1 MNTTLFFCLLTAL
14 FGSCLYIGRRASVNL
29 KSSSEYFLT
38 NRSLGIFPLTMTL
51 LATQVGGGMILGAA
65 EEAYRAS
72 WWVLFY
78 PAGACLGLLLL
89 AAGFG
94 ARLQQAN
101 VSTVAELFEKIY
113 GSLSL
118 RKAASLLSI
127 TSLFLT
133 LMAQAIGMLKFLV
146 SIGYGSIWVFGT
158 LWLIIIVY
166 TALGGLRA
174 VVNTDVI
181 QMLFIVLALVITGV
195 VAITHVPAE
204 PIAIA
209 ASLPIESS
217 GIPWMSWLM
226 MPLLFMLIE
235 QDMGQCCFAAKS
247 PRSITW
253 ATGLA
258 AVLLMAT
265 ACIPI
270 GFGVLANHLGLAIP
284 PGSSALMTA
293 VQACTNP
300 SIVAIFGCAVLL
312 AIVSTATSVLCS
324 ISSNVAL
331 DFCPAF
337 VPQNRRVLTCQ
348 LVTLGIGLCALAL
361 SFRFDNVVGLLM
373 QAYELSICS
382 LVVPVALAFSPLKA
396 SKYAAG
402 GAMLLGAVGFIVFRI
417 VDPPIARE
425 MASLGLSLLGF
436 ALGWFGD
443 ALVARTHIVEEA

>member
-1 MNTTLFFCLLTAL
+1 MNTLLFFSLLVAL
-14 FGSCLYIGRRASVNL
+14 FGSCLYIGRRASAKVA
-29 KSSSEYFLT
+29 SSSDYFLT

-89 AAGFG
+89 ATGLG
-94 ARLQQAN
+94 ARFQQAN

-113 GSLSL
+113 GSVTL

-127 TSLFLT
+127 ASLFLT
-133 LMAQAIGMLKFLV
+133 LIAQAIGMLKFLV
-146 SIGYGSIWVFGT
+146 SIGYGGVWVFGAI
-158 LWLIIIVY
+158 WLIIVIY
-166 TALGGLRA
+166 TAVGGLRA

-181 QMLFIVLALVITGV
+181 QMLFIV
-195 VAITHVPAE
+195 
-204 PIAIA
+204 
-209 ASLPIESS
+209 ASLVLTATVVFFGLPSQEVIATAPAAAVDAMP
-217 GIPWMSWLM
+217 IPWVSWLM

-247 PRSITW
+247 PRSISW

-258 AVLLMAT
+258 AILLMAT

-270 GFGVLANHLGLAIP
+270 GLGALANQLGLPIA
-284 PGSSALMTA
+284 PGSSALMTV

-300 SIVAIFGCAVLL
+300 SVVAIFGCAVLL

-324 ISSNVAL
+324 ISSNIAM

-337 VPQNRRVLTCQ
+337 APPQRRVITCQ
-348 LVTLGIGLCALAL
+348 LVTFGIGMIALLA
-361 SFRFDNVVGLLM
+361 SFQFNNVVALLM

-382 LVVPVALAFSPLKA
+382 LVIPIALAFSPLRP
-396 SKYAAG
+396 SSYAAG
-402 GAMLLGAVGFIVFRI
+402 GAIVAGAIGFIAFRMI
-417 VDPPIARE
+417 ELPIPRE
-425 MASLGLSLLGF
+425 IASLGLSLAGF
-436 ALGWFGD
+436 TIGW
-443 ALVARTHIVEEA
+443 IVHTIMQRRVVQA